1 MTKEMRD
8 WRELCAAV
16 AKEQDQTKLLSLME
30 QLFEVLADRE
40 RSRSAA
46 GGENANAD

>member
-8 WRELCAAV
+8 WRDLCAAV
-16 AKEQDQTKLLSLME
+16 AKEQDQTKLLALLE
-30 QLFEVLADRE
+30 QLLAALDDRE

-46 GGENANAD
+46 GQENATAD

>member
-8 WRELCAAV
+8 WREICAAV

-30 QLFEVLADRE
+30 QLLEVLEDRE
-40 RSRSAA
+40 RSCSAPRQ
-46 GGENANAD
+46 ENANAD

>member
-8 WRELCAAV
+8 WRELCSVV

-30 QLFEVLADRE
+30 QLLEVLEDRE

-46 GGENANAD
+46 RQENASAD

>member
-16 AKEQDQTKLLSLME
+16 AKEQDQTKLLSLMA
-30 QLFEVLADRE
+30 QLREVLEDRE

-46 GGENANAD
+46 RQENANAD

>member
-16 AKEQDQTKLLSLME
+16 AKEQDQTKLPSLME
-30 QLFEVLADRE
+30 QLLEVLEDRE

-46 GGENANAD
+46 RQENANAD